1 MKILSRFLLL
11 TLLAISL
18 AACDPDEVVITI
30 NVDSEEKIS
39 ETQGD
44 FDGDLTI
51 NSEFGS
57 AIAVIGDLEADGVG
71 DMVVGSPHQHG
82 QGAVWVLFMNKNGTV
97 DLETEISFEEGGFN
111 GNLNNDDAFGSAV
124 AGIGDLDGDGFND
137 IAVGAPFDDDGG
149 DNRGAVWILFLQAN
163 GKVKAH
169 QKISDDAGSFSGKL
183 EDNDAFG
190 SAIATLGDLDG
201 DGITELAVGA
211 PLADDNGIDA
221 GAVWIL
227 FMNMDG
233 SVRSHKKLS
242 GNSGRLKDVLV
253 AGDQFGQSLS
263 NLGDFDKDGVT
274 DLVAGSP
281 GMDDDGLDRG
291 AIWILYLDTDGSV
304 ASKKEISA
312 SKSELSLPIVDGDH
326 FGEVVAN
333 AGDIDE
339 DGVTDIAV
347 GLPFDDDGAADS
359 GAVYILFMN
368 KRAEIDEIQKIS
380 STQGIFNGIL
390 NSDDHF
396 GAAIASVG
404 DLNNKRAVDLAI
416 GAPLDDNGG
425 IDKGAVWILF
435 LDEPDTRTECE
446 RDALLRFLGVGNCN

>member
-11 TLLAISL
+11 TLLAIPL

-71 DMVVGSPHQHG
+71 DMVVGSPRQHG

-190 SAIATLGDLDG
+190 SAIATLGDLDC

-211 PLADDNGIDA
+211 PLADDNGIEA
-221 GAVWIL
+221 GAVWIH

-242 GNSGRLKDVLV
+242 GISGRLKVVLV
-253 AGDQFGQSLS
+253 SGVQFGQSLS